1 MRAQLARH
9 ARRVRQALLV
19 ATVAASAHAFA
30 QYCPVGSTFF
40 STNYLQQC
48 TVGSCWSNSPFQ
60 GSTSISGSYPGT
72 NYACASSTPPT
83 GATESTLYTYDGNG
97 NLASIADPLSHTTT
111 NTFDALD
118 RLVGVLDPASGITSY
133 GFNGDGALTQV
144 TDPRSL
150 VTGYTVD
157 GFGETSA
164 IASPDT
170 GSTSMTYDADGNVL
184 TRIDARGVT
193 ATYTY
198 DPLNRIKQITYSK
211 TGTADEVHSFE
222 YDGGVGGAPNAKGR
236 LTKVSDPAA
245 ITTYTYEPHGR
256 VLSKAQTI
264 GSQTS
269 IVTYGYNTAGQ
280 LVSVTTPS
288 GQQIGYSYTNN
299 RVSGVTV
306 NGAALI
312 NSTITEP
319 FGPLSLWQWANNHYS
334 YRDYDAD
341 GRVSTWEFRNGVSV
355 IRNDLMFDAAGRVTQ
370 LSDPANATLQAA
382 YQYDALDRLIT
393 VQKGNP
399 VASTVQYAYDGV
411 GNRQSVQTDS
421 ATVTSTYGAS
431 SNQLQSIA
439 GAVDGSYML
448 GAPSV
453 SFAYNNAN
461 RLTQIQAGSTTVA
474 TYLVNAL
481 GQRVQK
487 TASGATTQFVYD
499 ESGHLIGEYD
509 GTGALIQE
517 TVWMEDL
524 PIATLR
530 PTGTGNPT
538 PIAIYY
544 VHPDHLGSPRA
555 VTRPS
560 DNAIVWRWDNTDA
573 FGNNP
578 PNENPSGL
586 GIFTYNLRFP
596 GQYFDAEIAT
606 NYNYF
611 RDYDPGTG
619 RYVESD
625 PIGLKGGIN
634 TYAYVAAN
642 PLVLIDPLGLCA
654 PGARMKKCLEKVF
667 NEPIDN
673 ISVTIDEPFV
683 HWHFGDDENGKP
695 IRGATTRPGKIFINF
710 PCDQFWAAPDL
721 VLHEYYHVVQQWGH
735 DGMSIPGYLL
745 TYRKKEKDAWDFAK
759 RNLEKFK
766 NCLSCDHSQ

>member
-1 MRAQLARH
+1 
-9 ARRVRQALLV
+9 
-19 ATVAASAHAFA
+19 
-30 QYCPVGSTFF
+30 
-40 STNYLQQC
+40 
-48 TVGSCWSNSPFQ
+48 
-60 GSTSISGSYPGT
+60 
-72 NYACASSTPPT
+72 
-83 GATESTLYTYDGNG
+83 
-97 NLASIADPLSHTTT
+97 
-111 NTFDALD
+111 
-118 RLVGVLDPASGITSY
+118 
-133 GFNGDGALTQV
+133 
-144 TDPRSL
+144 
-150 VTGYTVD
+150 
-157 GFGETSA
+157 
-164 IASPDT
+164 
-170 GSTSMTYDADGNVL
+170 
-184 TRIDARGVT
+184 
-193 ATYTY
+193 
-198 DPLNRIKQITYSK
+198 
-211 TGTADEVHSFE
+211 
-222 YDGGVGGAPNAKGR
+222 
-236 LTKVSDPAA
+236 
-245 ITTYTYEPHGR
+245 

-280 LVSVTTPS
+280 RVSVTTPS

-586 GIFTYNLRFP
+586 GTFRYNLRFP

-611 RDYDPGTG
+611 RDYDPSVG

-625 PIGLKGGIN
+625 PIGLYGGIN
-634 TYAYVAAN
+634 TFAYAEG
-642 PLVLIDPLGLCA
+642 DPLGGFDPDGL
-654 PGARMKKCLEKVF
+654 AR
-667 NEPIDN
+667 
-673 ISVTIDEPFV
+673 
-683 HWHFGDDENGKP
+683 GNGKVDFWNRP
-695 IRGATTRPGKIFINF
+695 CNQDQKRECRASCEAQGKEYDSCAVRWVKYAKPSGSQTSRRTEAKVSCACKEPATTPPLACGPTCQKTLMTIGAIVWMICTKT
-710 PCDQFWAAPDL
+710 PVPAP
-721 VLHEYYHVVQQWGH
+721 
-735 DGMSIPGYLL
+735 
-745 TYRKKEKDAWDFAK
+745 
-759 RNLEKFK
+759 
-766 NCLSCDHSQ
+766 

>member
-1 MRAQLARH
+1 
-9 ARRVRQALLV
+9 
-19 ATVAASAHAFA
+19 
-30 QYCPVGSTFF
+30 
-40 STNYLQQC
+40 
-48 TVGSCWSNSPFQ
+48 
-60 GSTSISGSYPGT
+60 
-72 NYACASSTPPT
+72 
-83 GATESTLYTYDGNG
+83 
-97 NLASIADPLSHTTT
+97 
-111 NTFDALD
+111 
-118 RLVGVLDPASGITSY
+118 
-133 GFNGDGALTQV
+133 
-144 TDPRSL
+144 
-150 VTGYTVD
+150 
-157 GFGETSA
+157 
-164 IASPDT
+164 
-170 GSTSMTYDADGNVL
+170 
-184 TRIDARGVT
+184 
-193 ATYTY
+193 
-198 DPLNRIKQITYSK
+198 
-211 TGTADEVHSFE
+211 
-222 YDGGVGGAPNAKGR
+222 
-236 LTKVSDPAA
+236 
-245 ITTYTYEPHGR
+245 
-256 VLSKAQTI
+256 
-264 GSQTS
+264 
-269 IVTYGYNTAGQ
+269 
-280 LVSVTTPS
+280 
-288 GQQIGYSYTNN
+288 
-299 RVSGVTV
+299 
-306 NGAALI
+306 
-312 NSTITEP
+312 
-319 FGPLSLWQWANNHYS
+319 
-334 YRDYDAD
+334 
-341 GRVSTWEFRNGVSV
+341 
-355 IRNDLMFDAAGRVTQ
+355 
-370 LSDPANATLQAA
+370 
-382 YQYDALDRLIT
+382 
-393 VQKGNP
+393 
-399 VASTVQYAYDGV
+399 
-411 GNRQSVQTDS
+411 
-421 ATVTSTYGAS
+421 
-431 SNQLQSIA
+431 
-439 GAVDGSYML
+439 ML

-586 GIFTYNLRFP
+586 GTFRYNLRFP

-611 RDYDPGTG
+611 RDYDPSMG

-625 PIGLKGGIN
+625 PIGLDGGNN